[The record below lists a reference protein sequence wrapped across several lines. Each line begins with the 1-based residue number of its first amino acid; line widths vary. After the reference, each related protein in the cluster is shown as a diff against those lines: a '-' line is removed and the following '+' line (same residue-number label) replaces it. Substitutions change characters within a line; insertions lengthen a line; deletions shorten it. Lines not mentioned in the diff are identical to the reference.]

1 MNVLPT
7 PRQILKDL
15 LQGVPPPRPLF
26 LPIVFSL
33 GAKVENIPLRAFLAN
48 PTKIS
53 NSLRQIRTYLR
64 SDGAACYFNPLLE
77 AEALG
82 GIPQW
87 PPENKS
93 TGQSDVPPPHPSPA
107 LQWPHRAER
116 GELPEGLRSPEDAA
130 KCAGVTVAVEV
141 IRRLKSLLRD
151 EPLLLAGVSGP
162 FTLAARLMQ
171 WEETA
176 TIRRED
182 FSDAALDLAAATI
195 TQISS
200 KLVEAGANVIFIQ
213 EEILPALSAGEC
225 QAWAES
231 LAPTINIIRFYDAL
245 PVLLIANTNSFAQN
259 SQSISQQDWN
269 CIVCPALDES
279 RATEGPDFFRGKSQ
293 NAGCALP
300 LDLFQIGHTAPEK
313 VVQFLHTMISGLRPA
328 LITTARD
335 VPAATDIK
343 LLGRVW
349 EEVHR

>member
-33 GAKVENIPLRAFLAN
+33 GAKIENLPLREYLAN

-64 SDGAACYFNPLLE
+64 SDGVACYFNPLLE

-82 GIPQW
+82 GVPQW
-87 PPENKS
+87 PPESKFAR
-93 TGQSDVPPPHPSPA
+93 QSDVPPQHPSPA

-130 KCAGVTVAVEV
+130 KGASVTVAVEV

-162 FTLAARLMQ
+162 FTLAARLMR
-171 WEETA
+171 WGETT
-176 TIRRED
+176 TIQRED

-200 KLVEAGANVIFIQ
+200 KFVEAGANVIFIQ
-213 EEILPALSAGEC
+213 EEVLPSLSAGEC
-225 QAWAES
+225 RAWAES
-231 LAPTINIIRFYDAL
+231 LASTINIIRFYDAL
-245 PVLLIANTNSFAQN
+245 PVLLIANANSFAQN
-259 SQSISQQDWN
+259 SHSISQQDWN
-269 CIVCPALDES
+269 CIVCPALDVSDAAAASSFSKPTSKIVFLPSDS
-279 RATEGPDFFRGKSQ
+279 RPDNF
-293 NAGCALP
+293 A
-300 LDLFQIGHTAPEK
+300 
-313 VVQFLHTMISGLRPA
+313 QFLHTMISDLRPA

-335 VPAATDIK
+335 VPAATDMK